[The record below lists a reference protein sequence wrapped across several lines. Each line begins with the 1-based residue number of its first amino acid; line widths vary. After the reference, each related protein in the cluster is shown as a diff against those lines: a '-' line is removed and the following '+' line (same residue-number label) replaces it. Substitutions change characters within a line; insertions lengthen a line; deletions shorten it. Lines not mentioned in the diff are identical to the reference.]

1 MQNSIAV
8 GDTVYIK
15 PGAVYGG
22 SYPSR
27 GAAVPAYMGGYR
39 RYTVGR
45 ITHRHG
51 ADEAFLSE
59 INSWVALQH
68 LRVILYPAGT
78 RGFCRRRPEN
88 FSQ

>member
-45 ITHRHG
+45 ITHRQG
-51 ADEAFLSE
+51 ADE
-59 INSWVALQH
+59 V
-68 LRVILYPAGT
+68 
-78 RGFCRRRPEN
+78 FCRRSIAGLHCST
-88 FSQ
+88 FV

>member
-45 ITHRHG
+45 ITHRNG

-68 LRVILYPAGT
+68 LRVI
-78 RGFCRRRPEN
+78 
-88 FSQ
+88 

>member
-22 SYPSR
+22 
-27 GAAVPAYMGGYR
+27 
-39 RYTVGR
+39 YTVGR
-45 ITHRHG
+45 ITHRQG

-68 LRVILYPAGT
+68 LRVI
-78 RGFCRRRPEN
+78 
-88 FSQ
+88 